1 MTEPMN
7 LRTFPTPELTAA
19 AAAEAFAQAAR
30 AAVRDRGAFHVA
42 LSGGSTPKL
51 MYKVLREMPEMP
63 WQSVHLYFSD
73 ERSVGPDSPDSNYRL
88 AQDEL
93 LNHVPVPPAQ
103 VHRMAGE
110 VRPLDTAAEA
120 YAALLP
126 AQLDVVL
133 LGMGDDGHTASLF
146 PGTDALNAG
155 GRVAANFV
163 PRLDTGR
170 LTFTYAEINAARER
184 WILVTGAGKAGVLRQ
199 VQQGEGGY
207 PIAGVQDAVWFVD
220 AAAGAELKQA

>member
-1 MTEPMN
+1 MN
-7 LRTFPTPELTAA
+7 VRTFSTPDLTAA

-30 AAVRDRGAFHVA
+30 AAVHDRGAFHVA

-51 MYKVLREMPEMP
+51 MYRVLGDLPEIP
-63 WQSVHLYFSD
+63 WQSVHIYFSD
-73 ERSVGPDSPDSNYRL
+73 ERSVGPDSPDSNFRL

-93 LNHVPVPPAQ
+93 LSHVPVPPAQ

-110 VRPLDTAAEA
+110 VRPLDTAAGA

-126 AQLDVVL
+126 ARLDVVL

-146 PGTDALNAG
+146 PGTDALSAG

-170 LTFTYAEINAARER
+170 LTFTFAEINAARER
-184 WILVTGAGKAGVLRQ
+184 WILVTGAGKAGILRQ
-199 VQQGEGGY
+199 VQQDEGGY
-207 PIAGVQDAVWFVD
+207 PIAGVQDAVWFID
-220 AAAGAELKQA
+220 AAAGAELVSAPPSA